1 MNCVNKAMDYLYA
14 ENLEIRPFA
23 SGDLPLVVE
32 FYANLGEEGTFFFNG
47 DGVNEKMSLEW
58 FEGISNNNAYF
69 MAVADGKML
78 GYLVF
83 YNYHYQTPWL
93 GIALREDAKGMHLG
107 TRLMAFAETYAREH
121 GKGAII
127 LTTHKDNVRGQA
139 LYKKSGYTYLGI
151 HTTGELLYIRYFED
165 K

>member
-1 MNCVNKAMDYLYA
+1 MDFLQNQ
-14 ENLEIRPFA
+14 NLVIRPFA
-23 SGDLPLVVE
+23 HGDLPMVEE
-32 FYANLGEEGTFFFNG
+32 FYASLGEEGTFFFNG
-47 DGVNEKMSLEW
+47 DGVNEKMSREW
-58 FEGISNNNAYF
+58 FEGITNNNAYF
-69 MAVADGKML
+69 LAELDGKML

-83 YNYHYQTPWL
+83 YNYHYKTPWL

-107 TRLMAFAETYAREH
+107 TRLMAFAENYALAN

-139 LYKKSGYTYLGI
+139 LYQKSGYTYSGI
-151 HTTGELLYIRYFED
+151 HTTGELLCIRYFVDES

>member
-1 MNCVNKAMDYLYA
+1 MDYLYS
-14 ENLEIRPFA
+14 EDLVIRPFA
-23 SGDLPLVVE
+23 PGDLPMVAE
-32 FYANLGEEGTFFFNG
+32 FYQNLGEEGTFFFNG
-47 DGVNEKMSLEW
+47 DGINEKISREW

-69 MAVADGKML
+69 LAELGGIML

-83 YNYHYQTPWL
+83 YNYHYKTPWL

-107 TRLMAFAETYAREH
+107 TRLMAFAEKYALEQ

-139 LYKKSGYTYLGI
+139 LYKKSGYIYSGI
-151 HTTGELLYIRYFED
+151 HTTGEQLYIRYFVDET
-165 K
+165 

>member
-1 MNCVNKAMDYLYA
+1 MDYL
-14 ENLEIRPFA
+14 NSNDLIIRHFA
-23 SGDLPLVVE
+23 PGDEGLVKD
-32 FYANLGEEGTFFFNG
+32 FFANLGEEGTFFFNG
-47 DGVNEKMSLEW
+47 DGINEKPAMAW
-58 FEGISNNNAYF
+58 FQGKSPEHAYF
-69 MAVADGKML
+69 LAERQGKML
-78 GYLVF
+78 GFLVF
-83 YNYHYQTPWL
+83 YDFHWKTPWL

-107 TRLMAFAETYAREH
+107 TRLMAFAESYAREQ

-165 K
+165 ETE

>member
-1 MNCVNKAMDYLYA
+1 MDYLHS
-14 ENLEIRPFA
+14 ENLVIRPFA
-23 SGDLPLVVE
+23 PGDLLLVEE
-32 FYANLGEEGTFFFNG
+32 FYRSLGEEGTFFFNG
-47 DGVNEKMSLEW
+47 DGVNEKMSREW

-69 MAVADGKML
+69 MAVMDGKML

-83 YNYHYQTPWL
+83 YNYHYKTPWL

-107 TRLMAFAETYAREH
+107 TRLMAFAECYAREH

-127 LTTHKDNVRGQA
+127 LTTHKDNIRGQA

-165 K
+165 TAE